1 MVFLPNSP
9 HVAWEVAPSTQALAL
24 GGPAPSKP
32 RVGSRMWYNLPL
44 LGMKLGTLVV
54 GFNTDWDW
62 ETILV
67 NGGQNYGKKTSGL
80 METTHYF
87 DWAIF
92 NSNVKLPEA
101 SVLQ

>member
-1 MVFLPNSP
+1 MVPKTPP
-9 HVAWEVAPSTQALAL
+9 HVAACEVAPSTQALAL

-44 LGMKLGTLVV
+44 LGMRLGTLA
-54 GFNTDWDW
+54 GFNTDWAGNYTGKWWTELW
-62 ETILV
+62 E
-67 NGGQNYGKKTSGL
+67 KTSCL